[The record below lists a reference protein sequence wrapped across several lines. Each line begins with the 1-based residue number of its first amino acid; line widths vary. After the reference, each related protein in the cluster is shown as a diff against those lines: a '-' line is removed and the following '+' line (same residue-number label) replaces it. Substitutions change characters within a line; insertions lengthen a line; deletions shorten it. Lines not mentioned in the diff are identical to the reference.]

1 MFHYNKKINEL
12 LIDFDLAYFLMKYEN
27 MMEFSFA
34 QWGTE
39 YDIEHAYGLG
49 FKTVNIGKT
58 QIDGIETELNI
69 SYNFNDNIKSNIS
82 IGYTY
87 MNPISLSPD
96 SVYAQTNNL
105 GVLQDITFNN
115 SSSDTTILKY
125 RYQHLFKC
133 TAQLQYKKLS
143 TGIIV
148 MYNDYMRNIDNI
160 FTTELVNDGIYYN
173 DTIQIQDPIIPGIN
187 KSRENNKKGDV
198 LIDFNLGFRI
208 HKFTKLNFIIN
219 NVIKL

>member
-1 MFHYNKKINEL
+1 
-12 LIDFDLAYFLMKYEN
+12 MKYEI

-58 QIDGIETELNI
+58 QIDGIETELNA
-69 SYNFNDNIKSNIS
+69 SYNFHDNLKSNIS

-115 SSSDTTILKY
+115 SSYDTTILKY

-133 TAQLQYKKLS
+133 NAQLQYKKLS
-143 TGIIV
+143 AGIIV
-148 MYNDYMRNIDNI
+148 MYNDYMRNIDYI

-173 DTIQIQDPIIPGIN
+173 DTIQIQLL
-187 KSRENNKKGDV
+187 SFQE
-198 LIDFNLGFRI
+198 
-208 HKFTKLNFIIN
+208 
-219 NVIKL
+219 